1 MHILLEDGE
10 KYIFDGIYYRKFNS
24 KSRNLYFHQLKHNH
38 SICLVKS
45 QRVKCPS
52 LTFELVDVDNIG
64 DLSVLDKNDCKKI
77 VEFFAKNMT
86 KTFDKVMEVSQ
97 TMNQLGSPTFS
108 DGIDTTVGKS
118 IVKVLAAQL
127 LRTYLREQ
135 GWIVRVDFE
144 NYPSRKGQFLK
155 VDLLEG
161 KDIYCGV
168 VNEYELNY

>member
-1 MHILLEDGE
+1 MSKKEIYEQKAESLLEPIVAE
-10 KYIFDGIYYRKFNS
+10 
-24 KSRNLYFHQLKHNH
+24 HN
-38 SICLVKS
+38 
-45 QRVKCPS
+45 
-52 LTFELVDVDNIG
+52 FELVDVDNIG
-64 DLSVLDKNDCKKI
+64 DLPVLDKNDCKKI